1 MGGFPFDARRIAG
14 NDTGTG
20 LTRRITLPPTSP
32 GLRVGLFGGSF
43 NPPHEGHRLVAE
55 TALRRLGLDQVWW
68 IVTPGNP
75 LKSTNGLPPQA
86 ARMRLVR
93 DLVGP
98 DRRMVVTGIE
108 AEIGTR
114 YTEQTIRFLRLRLPM
129 VRFVWL
135 MGADNLADFHRW
147 KNWEN
152 IAARVPMAIIDRP
165 GSTLKAAASP
175 AARALARFRIDES
188 DARLLPR
195 LAAPRW
201 LFLHGRRSPQSS
213 TALREKTAK
222 NR

>member
-1 MGGFPFDARRIAG
+1 MRV
-14 NDTGTG
+14 
-20 LTRRITLPPTSP
+20 TLPPTSP

-75 LKSTNGLPPQA
+75 LKSIAELPAQET
-86 ARMRLVR
+86 RMTLVR

-98 DRRMVVTGIE
+98 DRRMVITGIE
-108 AEIGTR
+108 AQIGTR
-114 YTEQTIRFLRLRLPM
+114 YTEETIRFLRSRLPQ
-129 VRFVWL
+129 VNFVWL
-135 MGADNLADFHRW
+135 MGADNLAGFHRW

-152 IAARVPMAIIDRP
+152 IAGLVPMAIIDRP
-165 GSTLKAAASP
+165 GSTLKAASSP
-175 AARALARFRIDES
+175 AARSLARFRIDES

-201 LFLHGRRSPQSS
+201 LFLHGKRSAQSS
-213 TALREKTAK
+213 TALRAK
-222 NR
+222 ARKSA